1 MDWKSYEKLLITEF
15 VLGRNS
21 SSRVDAVNNVPH
33 LIDKDMIRELISKMK
48 NRKAAGPSGLVS
60 EMIKSAGGTGFD
72 RITDLVNKVIV
83 GVILAV

>member
-1 MDWKSYEKLLITEF
+1 
-15 VLGRNS
+15 
-21 SSRVDAVNNVPH
+21 
-33 LIDKDMIRELISKMK
+33 MK
-48 NRKAAGPSGLVS
+48 NRNAAGPSGLVS

>member
-60 EMIKSAGGTGFD
+60 EMIKSAGGAGFD

>member
-21 SSRVDAVNNVPH
+21 SSHVDTVNNVPH

-60 EMIKSAGGTGFD
+60 EMIKSAGGAGFD
-72 RITDLVNKVIV
+72 RITDLVNR
-83 GVILAV
+83 L